1 MKWTE
6 EVKKAFE
13 TIPPFVRPAA
23 KKGIEAYA
31 PGSRGGRSSPR
42 WLLKDAKLY

>member
-1 MKWTE
+1 MKWTK

-13 TIPPFVRPAA
+13 AIPPFVRPVA

-31 PGSRGGRSSPR
+31 RSLGRKIITPE
-42 WLLKDAKLY
+42 LLKDAKLY

>member
-13 TIPPFVRPAA
+13 AIPPFVRPMA

-31 PGSRGGRSSPR
+31 RSLGQKIITHE
-42 WLLKDAKLY
+42 LLKDAELY